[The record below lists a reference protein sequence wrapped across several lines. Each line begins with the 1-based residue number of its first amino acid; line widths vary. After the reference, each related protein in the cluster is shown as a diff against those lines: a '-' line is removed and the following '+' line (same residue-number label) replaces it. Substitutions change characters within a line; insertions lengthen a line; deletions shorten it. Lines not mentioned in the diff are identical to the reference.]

1 MTDTEWLAQQQR
13 RHNLES
19 FRHQPKHR
27 RRKSQPVIPLDRQLE
42 IALVALNP
50 KEK

>member
-13 RHNLES
+13 RHNLDS
-19 FRHQPKHR
+19 YRHQPK

-42 IALVALNP
+42 IALAALNP